1 VRGARHRRR
10 ARGFTLIELLIA
22 AALLAVLAVLSWR
35 GLDAVLSSR
44 KQIVAASDE
53 LRALMV
59 AFAQLDEDLRRSWPV
74 RLLKL
79 QQPSIGFSVS
89 GEQAVATMELLREST
104 GSLEPT
110 QLQRVAWRLRDGR
123 LERGFGG
130 WSPTP
135 TSGFDASVLARAA
148 TGLDAPRGTGVGTG
162 EAGSLVWQPVLV
174 GVSQLTMQAWIEGQ
188 GWVAAE
194 ALVGQ
199 LRGPGAV
206 GGVTGGT
213 TGTTGMSGA
222 TVTTVAVATG
232 TGTGSVA
239 AGIPGQPAT
248 PQVTGLL
255 VRVVRADGR
264 VLQRIFPVKD

>member
-1 VRGARHRRR
+1 MIRAPGRRR

-35 GLDAVLSSR
+35 GLDAVLTSR
-44 KQIVAASDE
+44 KQIVDASDE

-110 QLQRVAWRLRDGR
+110 QLQRVAWRLRNGR

-130 WSPTP
+130 WSPAP

-148 TGLDAPRGTGVGTG
+148 TGLDAPRGTRATAG
-162 EAGSLVWQPVLV
+162 EAGGLVWQPVLV

-188 GWVAAE
+188 GWVSAE

-199 LRGPGAV
+199 LRGPGTPA
-206 GGVTGGT
+206 GAAGGT
-213 TGTTGMSGA
+213 TGGAGNTGSTGNA
-222 TVTTVAVATG
+222 ANAG
-232 TGTGSVA
+232 TGV
-239 AGIPGQPAT
+239 PGQPAT

-255 VRVVRADGR
+255 IRVVRTDGR